1 MSNIAL
7 IFISFGIVL
16 FAYAHAKLDKKLRQE
31 KIDRQEY
38 RKVIKQINKELK

>member
-7 IFISFGIVL
+7 IFISFAITL
-16 FAYAHAKLDKKLRQE
+16 FTYAHAKLDKKLQQE

-38 RKVIKQINKELK
+38 RKVLRQINKELK